1 MKCKVL
7 LARKATI
14 SSIIASSGGCR
25 QAAGVLAMNQKK
37 FENHAYGGGSASPL
51 NDAQILKL
59 EQAAGT
65 AHFPAYVAG
74 IYGGLF
80 VPLADPDTLDNVEL
94 FNRSVQVA
102 AKRGTVD
109 QIIAQAL
116 DDGSISP
123 AEIDQILAAH
133 HAHMAARHESVLAT
147 ISLYSESRVR
157 S

>member
-7 LARKATI
+7 AARKAAM
-14 SSIIASSGGCR
+14 SSIVASSGGCKV
-25 QAAGVLAMNQKK
+25 AAAQLGLNQKK
-37 FENHAYGGGSASPL
+37 FENHLYGNGNCRPL
-51 NDAQILKL
+51 TDAQIHQL
-59 EQAAGT
+59 EEAAGT
-65 AHFPAYVAG
+65 THFPTYIAG

-123 AEIDQILAAH
+123 TEVDQILAAH
-133 HAHMAARHESVLAT
+133 QTHMAARHESVLAT
-147 ISLYSESRVR
+147 ISLYSQGHCHD
-157 S
+157 